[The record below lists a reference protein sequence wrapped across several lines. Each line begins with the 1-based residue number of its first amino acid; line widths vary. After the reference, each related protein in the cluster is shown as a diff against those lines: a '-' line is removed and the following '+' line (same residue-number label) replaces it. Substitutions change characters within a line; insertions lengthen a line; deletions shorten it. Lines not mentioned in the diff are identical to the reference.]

1 MIDGFS
7 QSESFEG
14 NPLQSGSP
22 EVWDRLVRGLGPAS
36 MIVCIRSRMGP
47 RLQARVAPEDI
58 WQETLLHV
66 WRDRERCDWQGMR
79 AFRRWVLRVAD
90 HRIHDAADRE
100 GATKRGAGVIHERL
114 DPLESHLEGPP
125 VVASTTP
132 SQVASDGEHATLM
145 QAALAALHDD
155 VREVVRLRLFEE
167 LPVEDVASRLDLGV
181 SAVKHRFRKGA
192 ALYHR
197 QLERL
202 LSDRT
207 RRGA

>member
-1 MIDGFS
+1 MDGFS
-7 QSESFEG
+7 QTETFDG

-36 MIVCIRSRMGP
+36 MIVCIRARMGA
-47 RLQARVAPEDI
+47 RLQAKVAPEDI
-58 WQETLLHV
+58 WQDTLLHV
-66 WRDRERCDWQGMR
+66 WRDRERCEWQGMR

-100 GATKRGAGVIHERL
+100 GAQKRGAGVTHEQL
-114 DPLESHLEGPP
+114 DPTESNLHAPP
-125 VVASTTP
+125 IVASTTP
-132 SQVASDGEHATLM
+132 SKVASDSEHATLM
-145 QAALAALHDD
+145 QDALTALDD
-155 VREVVRLRLFEE
+155 ELRDVVRLRLFEE
-167 LPVEDVASRLDLGV
+167 QLVEDIARELSLGV

-202 LSDRT
+202 LADRT